1 MIINMT
7 GIDKSFSTNQVLK
20 GVNFSVEKGE
30 THALMGENGAGKSTL
45 MKILSGI
52 YQRDAGIVEVKGK
65 QVEYQHPSDAEAD
78 GIAVIHQEL
87 NILPELTIAENLF
100 LGKELTKSKF
110 GWLNNKE
117 MNRIAKERLEE
128 LGLNLSPTVLAKDLS
143 VGRQQLVEI
152 AKALMTNADIIIMD
166 EPTAALTDREIDTL
180 FEVIER
186 LKRKGVSFIY
196 ISHRMEEI
204 FAICDRITVLRDGA
218 SIGTKVIKETNFDE
232 IVSMMV
238 GRELGDRFPSSDK
251 KIGDVKLQVS
261 NLTREGEFVD
271 VSFDVKAGE
280 ILGISGLMGAGRSE
294 VVETI
299 FGYRRQDKGSI
310 YLDGQKV
317 SIKHP
322 QDAINKGIAFISE
335 DRKTKGLIVDFSV
348 GDNLNLTNL
357 KSLSNN
363 GWMLSQ
369 KEQILYQTMV
379 ERLNIRVSDRS
390 QLAKS
395 LSGGNQQKVVIAKW
409 LGIGPGVLILDE
421 PTRGVDVG
429 SKKEIYKIMQDLA
442 SQGVAIIM
450 VSSELPE
457 IIGMSDRV
465 AVMCEGKLMTVLNK
479 DQLTEENIMHYA
491 TGGEKHVRK

>member
-100 LGKELTKSKF
+100 LGKELTNSKF

-128 LGLNLSPTVLAKDLS
+128 LGLNISPTVLAKDLS

-261 NLTREGEFVD
+261 NLTREGEFED

-357 KSLSNN
+357 KTLSNN

-369 KEQILYQTMV
+369 KEQTLYQTMV

>member
-100 LGKELTKSKF
+100 LGKELTNSKF

-128 LGLNLSPTVLAKDLS
+128 LGLNISPTVLAKDLS

-261 NLTREGEFVD
+261 NLTREGEFED

-369 KEQILYQTMV
+369 KEQTLYQTMV

>member
-128 LGLNLSPTVLAKDLS
+128 LGLNISPTVLAKDLS

-166 EPTAALTDREIDTL
+166 EPSAALTDREIDTL

-261 NLTREGEFVD
+261 NLTREGEFED

>member
-100 LGKELTKSKF
+100 LGKELTNSKF

-128 LGLNLSPTVLAKDLS
+128 LGLNISPTVLAKDLS

-166 EPTAALTDREIDTL
+166 EPSAALTDREIDTL

-261 NLTREGEFVD
+261 NLTREGEFED

>member
-30 THALMGENGAGKSTL
+30 IHALMGENGAGKSTL

-363 GWMLSQ
+363 GWMLSH

>member
-128 LGLNLSPTVLAKDLS
+128 LGLNISPTVLAKDLS

-261 NLTREGEFVD
+261 NLTREGEFED

>member
-1 MIINMT
+1 MIITMK

-20 GVNFSVEKGE
+20 GVDFSIEKGE
-30 THALMGENGAGKSTL
+30 MHALMGENGAGKSTL
-45 MKILSGI
+45 MKILAGI
-52 YQRDAGIVEVKGK
+52 YQRDAGTIEVKGK
-65 QVEYQHPSDAEAD
+65 AVEYEHPSEAEAD

-87 NILPELTIAENLF
+87 NILPELTVAENLF
-100 LGKELTKSKF
+100 LGKELTKNRL

-117 MNRIAKERLEE
+117 MNRAAKESLKE
-128 LGLNLSPTVLAKDLS
+128 LGLDLDPALLAKDLS
-143 VGRQQLVEI
+143 VGKQQLIEI
-152 AKALMTNADIIIMD
+152 AKALMTNAEVIIMD

-180 FEVIER
+180 FEVINR
-186 LKRKGVSFIY
+186 LKRKDVSFIY

-204 FAICDRITVLRDGA
+204 FAICDRITVLRDGH
-218 SIGTKVIKETNFDE
+218 SIGTKKIEETNFDE

-238 GRELGDRFPSSDK
+238 GRQLGDRFPSSGTE
-251 KIGDVKLQVS
+251 IGEVKLTVS
-261 NLTREGEFVD
+261 SLTREGEFSD

-294 VVETI
+294 LVETI

-310 YLDGQKV
+310 YLNGEKLT
-317 SIKHP
+317 IKHP
-322 QDAINKGIAFISE
+322 QDAIEKGLGFISE
-335 DRKTKGLIVDFSV
+335 DRKSKGLVVDFSV
-348 GDNLNLTNL
+348 GDNLNLANL
-357 KSLSNN
+357 KALSRY
-363 GWMLSQ
+363 GWMLKQ
-369 KEQILYQTMV
+369 DEQAFYQTMV

-390 QLAKS
+390 QSAKS

-409 LGIGPGVLILDE
+409 IGIGPNLLILDE

-442 SQGVAIIM
+442 GHGVAIIM

-465 AVMCEGKLMTVLNK
+465 AVMCEGELMKILDK
-479 DQLTEENIMHYA
+479 DELTEENIMHYA

>member
-100 LGKELTKSKF
+100 LGKELTNSKF

-128 LGLNLSPTVLAKDLS
+128 LGLNISPTVLAKDLS

-261 NLTREGEFVD
+261 NLTREGEFED

-363 GWMLSQ
+363 GWMLSH

>member
-65 QVEYQHPSDAEAD
+65 QVKYQHPSDAEAD

-152 AKALMTNADIIIMD
+152 AKALMTNADVIIMD

-261 NLTREGEFVD
+261 NLTREGEFED

-357 KSLSNN
+357 KTLSNN

-369 KEQILYQTMV
+369 KEQTLYQTMV

>member
-261 NLTREGEFVD
+261 NLTREGEFED

-357 KSLSNN
+357 KTLSNN

-369 KEQILYQTMV
+369 KEQTLYQTMV

>member
-128 LGLNLSPTVLAKDLS
+128 LGLNISPTVLAKDLS

-261 NLTREGEFVD
+261 NLTREGEFED

-357 KSLSNN
+357 KTLSNN

-369 KEQILYQTMV
+369 KEQTLYQTMV

>member
-1 MIINMT
+1 MT

-100 LGKELTKSKF
+100 LGKELTNSKF

-128 LGLNLSPTVLAKDLS
+128 LGLNISPTVLAKDLS

-166 EPTAALTDREIDTL
+166 EPSAALTDREIDTL

-261 NLTREGEFVD
+261 NLTREGEFED

-363 GWMLSQ
+363 GWMLSH